1 MLEMKGITYHIGI
14 TNFNIIFYK
23 IAACLIAIGNEHFF
37 AQFITISKYSANSCN
52 KMKAFRA
59 QVPMYPK
66 IKRNRIV

>member
-1 MLEMKGITYHIGI
+1 MKGFTYHIGI

-52 KMKAFRA
+52 DRERRKQQQQQK
-59 QVPMYPK
+59 
-66 IKRNRIV
+66 